1 MYQVLVLYMF
11 WNASPV
17 PGFQSLARV
26 LHYILLDAPY
36 NNLDLRKRA
45 FQRYMDLVWLY
56 FTLPETNSSTPLK
69 TGLKFPPKKGH
80 LQKTAIFQG

>member
-17 PGFQSLARV
+17 PGFQSLAQV
-26 LHYILLDAPY
+26 LHYILLGAPY
-36 NNLDLRKRA
+36 NNLDLRKGA
-45 FQRYMDLVWLY
+45 FQRYMDLVWIY

-69 TGLKFPPKKGH
+69 TGL
-80 LQKTAIFQG
+80 